1 VKAHIK
7 KYGLQSPF
15 RDATTAPPP
24 TSAVAAEVVAPSP
37 AAMAPA
43 RRPEPPAPLAPAPPP
58 ATPAS
63 PTLGVRWTR
72 RRLTLV
78 RARVRS
84 DAPVS
89 LAVTTR
95 VLQTVIERMQSFGG
109 RIESVGPQGLV
120 AVFGLEPDEDAPRRA
135 AHAGLAI
142 VKGFA
147 RDDADEGRPPG
158 LS

>member
-84 DAPVS
+84 DGPVS
-89 LAVTTR
+89 LAVSTR
-95 VLQTVIERMQSFGG
+95 VFQTATERMQSFGG
-109 RIESVGPQGLV
+109 TFYSVGPHALDW
-120 AVFGLEPDEDAPRRA
+120 ASGLEPDVGGPRRA
-135 AHAGLAI
+135 A
-142 VKGFA
+142 
-147 RDDADEGRPPG
+147 RPGPAV
-158 LS
+158 